1 MNLYKLEYKYFD
13 DDGIHTAPKNRG
25 AIDVRKYELS
35 ESDKANV
42 TNILKYGFCCKDKV
56 GESVTYIVDIDYINV
71 KSYTYWNINFSE
83 IVKLIRQ
90 YDRDKKIEGVLE
102 CITL

>member
-13 DDGIHTAPKNRG
+13 GDGGIHTAPKSQG

-35 ESDKANV
+35 ESNANIK
-42 TNILKYGFCCKDKV
+42 NILEYGFCCKDKV
-56 GESVTYIVDIDYINV
+56 GESVTYIIDIDYINV

-90 YDRDKKIEGVLE
+90 YDRDKKVENILE